1 MNLNNMF
8 NPSDLSASAST
19 LYDLSK
25 DDDNVISAI
34 NYHQILQYRK
44 ECRDRFDKS
53 KTDAELL
60 EDIIESLDNGTP
72 PILTLH
78 VDQNAPDSI
87 HVVMPVGYEL
97 NEEKISFRLWDG
109 VKSFDGY
116 IQIYDTNKPNEEV
129 KMYFNMDEHT
139 WYISNYTKCANW
151 MPNIS
156 LCAVVSDL
164 DILTKDSLYS
174 AANQSTTTAPN
185 ITTAPVTTTT
195 AAPIETTTL
204 PETTTS
210 APVTTTAAS
219 FTTVVPGSEVSAKDD
234 DEGVMIYYT
243 RGSGE
248 LPAYFEIP
256 SEYEGKPVY
265 GVADNG
271 FASMQ
276 ELVHVKIPDTVIL
289 IGKNVREIPN
299 TAFYS
304 MSALAAVLVDPGK
317 PSGLIGID
325 DYAFD
330 CCSVLKNVILP
341 DTVTNLGS
349 GAFRAAGLQSVQFSN
364 KLAIMGQECFHNCD
378 ALTEITLPATLKTV
392 GKQAFYNCDNLKSA
406 TVAGPVCSELMFGE
420 CPKLESVTFLDP
432 NCNIYSYSNTVCNE
446 MAAPTRG
453 MYNGVIRGYVGST
466 AQKYAESWNY
476 RFEPLDPE
484 NYVTTSPAI
493 TTLPTATTTAV
504 TTTAVTTAAAG
515 KADIG
520 FEISEDAWSFDSDS
534 SSFFRENK
542 AGVYER
548 LLTASDFQTLKDFC
562 SGLDW
567 YGMGGISDHLVE
579 HGNGTC
585 YGMALTALM
594 NHLHMFRP
602 SDLDASA
609 ETLKKLNKEN
619 ETVIS
624 AINYHQLLQYR
635 VACQEAIDQG
645 KTDARL
651 FNDLLALAEAGKP
664 AFVIL
669 SNDYKDPI
677 KSHAVLAIGCKRY
690 AEKISL
696 NLWDG
701 GHEFDGY
708 IRLYDPTKPH
718 EEVKMYFSQEEHEWY
733 LDNAKFQKCGN
744 WENNI
749 ALRAVFSEWDVL
761 TKGSLFIASDSV
773 NEGEDQTQITVDT
786 AGDPNEPE
794 LIDPNTG
801 KPSVGASSAD
811 VFRKRNVF
819 SINGTGGQTMEKYVV
834 DSQYSNDK
842 FRFSFPAP

>member
-1 MNLNNMF
+1 
-8 NPSDLSASAST
+8 
-19 LYDLSK
+19 
-25 DDDNVISAI
+25 
-34 NYHQILQYRK
+34 
-44 ECRDRFDKS
+44 
-53 KTDAELL
+53 
-60 EDIIESLDNGTP
+60 
-72 PILTLH
+72 
-78 VDQNAPDSI
+78 
-87 HVVMPVGYEL
+87 
-97 NEEKISFRLWDG
+97 SF
-109 VKSFDGY
+109 S
-116 IQIYDTNKPNEEV
+116 
-129 KMYFNMDEHT
+129 
-139 WYISNYTKCANW
+139 
-151 MPNIS
+151 
-156 LCAVVSDL
+156 
-164 DILTKDSLYS
+164 
-174 AANQSTTTAPN
+174 
-185 ITTAPVTTTT
+185 
-195 AAPIETTTL
+195 
-204 PETTTS
+204 
-210 APVTTTAAS
+210 
-219 FTTVVPGSEVSAKDD
+219 
-234 DEGVMIYYT
+234 
-243 RGSGE
+243 
-248 LPAYFEIP
+248 
-256 SEYEGKPVY
+256 
-265 GVADNG
+265 
-271 FASMQ
+271 
-276 ELVHVKIPDTVIL
+276 
-289 IGKNVREIPN
+289 
-299 TAFYS
+299 
-304 MSALAAVLVDPGK
+304 
-317 PSGLIGID
+317 
-325 DYAFD
+325 
-330 CCSVLKNVILP
+330 
-341 DTVTNLGS
+341 
-349 GAFRAAGLQSVQFSN
+349 GLQSVQFSKN
-364 KLAIMGQECFHNCD
+364 LAVMGQECFYNCD
-378 ALTEITLPATLKTV
+378 ALTEVTLPATLKTV
-392 GKQAFYNCDNLKSA
+392 GKQAFRNCDSLKSA

-602 SDLDASA
+602 SDLDASV
-609 ETLKKLNKEN
+609 ETLKKLTKEN

-701 GHEFDGY
+701 GHEFNGY

-718 EEVKMYFSQEEHEWY
+718 EEVKMYFNQEEHEWY

-744 WENNI
+744 WEDNI

-761 TKGSLFIASDSV
+761 MKGSLFAKPDAAEEVQAQS
-773 NEGEDQTQITVDT
+773 QLTYQT
-786 AGDPNEPE
+786 AGVPNEPE
-794 LIDPNTG
+794 WIDPNTG
-801 KPSVGASSAD
+801 KPSVGASSANIL
-811 VFRKRNVF
+811 RKRNVF
-819 SINGTGGQTMEKYVV
+819 SINGTGTQLMEKYVA
-834 DSQYSNDK
+834 DPLYKNDA
-842 FRFSFPAP
+842 FRFSFPDQKADSAQVEMRYADTLYYIASDQLRDAVFSPDGVTVSTEKAPYTLRTVRNTAPGSDAICLLSISGSGTGKTEFRQTADGTEWILSTDSPLGIGALEITAESRAGTETKKVLTAAKKICIYAESSGKISVRYEFCKNGDDPIMGPADEAENGDVNFDGAISVEDAQLALRQYTASVAENPDVLPEDNQGKMDVNGDGELSVDDAQLILMYYTQKTVAQKNITWEDLLRQ